1 MRIEKAVA
9 KIKSLGMDA
18 LGVSD
23 HGTMAAHYK
32 FNEICKREGIHPI
45 FATEGYLTWDKS
57 FKKEDFEKVNIET
70 DKEGKHIFAFMQ
82 KEEAAGSW
90 MPVSYFPTKKRQ
102 QEIERLAKSDYYPR
116 LYEESF
122 ADPGM
127 IPQKK
132 TAYNKGMNALVKSY
146 KDKGYELCIKADTSQ
161 RDFFE
166 WFPWSGH
173 LLLIAKNNEG
183 YQNLLR
189 LNNIAN
195 LEGFYGKPRF
205 DYEDIKK
212 YGKGIIATSSCMGGI
227 APQLILKGKLKEA
240 KEELEKYREAFDE
253 VYLELQPSRNPDQWV
268 INNQLIEWSEELQMP
283 LIATTD
289 AHMVDK
295 DEMELHETLTNIG
308 RGSNNYTEDE
318 SDISAYDSA
327 YLMSQEE
334 ILENGIPR
342 IALQNAYDLSHR
354 CKVTFLDDIEVKYPE
369 YDVPAGY
376 TFDSYLEELAWN
388 GLFDIFLK
396 KDYIENY
403 NLYQERLKYEL
414 KVIKDKHLSAYFIIV
429 WDYVKWAKEQGIY
442 VAPGRGSGAGSLVTY
457 VLSITNLDPIKYGLL
472 FERFLN
478 PERNSLPDI
487 DSDFSSHR
495 RHEVIDY
502 LIDKYGQDHVA
513 SIGTY
518 QTMTSKAILRDVAKV
533 MGVDHR
539 LALDWNK
546 NIPAP
551 NGNVMPIGQAIEE
564 IPVIAEASKQYPQ
577 LFELANDLQSMPK
590 SKGIHACFDE
600 DALVSTEQGLKRIV
614 DIKVGDKVFTHK
626 QRFKEVVKLMEYDTE
641 EVFHLR
647 ASSMHPVRVTGN
659 HPVYA
664 RRRYFK
670 RDRTD
675 GKDIKHKLFYDPRW
689 VRVDD
694 LTKEDYL
701 GVPINL
707 NSIIPS
713 FEEYSL
719 PFEQPEFW
727 WLIGRYLGDG
737 WTEHYD
743 RLKKTGLKYSE
754 YRVIIC
760 CTSKHDDELEEITS
774 KLESLNVSYRVEQRG
789 SIYKIHMS
797 NPRNIYDYL
806 QRFGRYADG
815 KKLAQEVFDLPKD
828 LVQSL
833 LEGYF
838 SADGHFIEK
847 SQRKVVTTVSKE
859 LAVGVMQLIHKA
871 YERPTSIGINPA
883 KEGVIGGRAVQHKKK
898 YRVSYT
904 LKQSKYQRS
913 FYEDGYIWTKVSQ
926 LEKEKVNQKVYNLTV
941 LDDSTY
947 TVNNIAVHN
956 SGYQVAP
963 DSLYSNL
970 PLWKNKDDEIITQ
983 YEGTT
988 LENLGYIKFDILSTK
1003 VLSIIEITVDLVEE
1017 RHGIKLDINE
1027 IEPEDEAAF
1036 KTIQDGN
1043 TYAIFQLSSPG
1054 MTNIFTQLNEVDF
1067 NSLIAGV
1074 ALYRPGPMEHIPDYI
1089 ARANGVREVT
1099 YSIPEL
1105 KEILEPTFGIAI
1117 YQESIMQIT
1126 QRLGGYSAGQADA
1139 FRKSIGKKSQKVM
1152 DEELP
1157 KLREAIV
1164 NHGYSEDVA
1173 REVQAIIEPFVGYG
1187 LIVTFIKCYCIKNI
1201 IW

>member
-1 MRIEKAVA
+1 MTEHIEFTHLHTHTPEGSLLDGFMRIEKAVN

-32 FNEICKREGIHPI
+32 FNEICKREGIHPV
-45 FATEGYLTWDKS
+45 FAMEGYLTWDKS

-70 DKEGKHIFAFMQ
+70 DKEGNHIFAFMQ
-82 KEEAAGSW
+82 KEDAAGSW
-90 MPVSYFPTKKRQ
+90 MPISYFPTKKRQ
-102 QEIERLAKSDYYPR
+102 QEIERLAKSGYYPR

-122 ADPGM
+122 ADPAM

-195 LEGFYGKPRF
+195 IEGFYGKPRF

-212 YGKGIIATSSCMGGI
+212 YGKGIICTTACMGS
-227 APQLILKGKLKEA
+227 PSSQLILRGKLKEA
-240 KEELEKYREAFDE
+240 KEEIQKYVDAFDE
-253 VYLELQPSRNPDQWV
+253 VYLEIQPSRNPDQWI
-268 INNQLIEWSEELQMP
+268 INNQLIEWSEELNLP

-295 DEMELHETLTNIG
+295 DEMQLHETLTNIG
-308 RGSNNYTEDE
+308 RGSGNYSEDE

-334 ILENGIPR
+334 ILENGVPR

-354 CKVTFLDDIEVKYPE
+354 CQVTFLDDIEVKYPE
-369 YDVPAGY
+369 YDVPPGY

-396 KDYIENY
+396 KDYIEDY
-403 NLYQERLKYEL
+403 NLYQERLNYEL
-414 KVIKDKHLSAYFIIV
+414 KIIKDKKLSAYFIIV
-429 WDYVKWAKEQGIY
+429 WDYIKWAKEQGIY

-457 VLSITNLDPIKYGLL
+457 ALSITNLDPIKYGLL

-502 LIDKYGQDHVA
+502 LINKYGQDHVA

-539 LALDWNK
+539 LVLEWNK

-551 NGNVMPIGQAIEE
+551 NGNVMPIGEAIEE
-564 IPVIAEASKQYPQ
+564 IPIISEASEQYPQ

-590 SKGIHACFDE
+590 SKGIHA
-600 DALVSTEQGLKRIV
+600 
-614 DIKVGDKVFTHK
+614 
-626 QRFKEVVKLMEYDTE
+626 
-641 EVFHLR
+641 
-647 ASSMHPVRVTGN
+647 
-659 HPVYA
+659 
-664 RRRYFK
+664 
-670 RDRTD
+670 
-675 GKDIKHKLFYDPRW
+675 
-689 VRVDD
+689 
-694 LTKEDYL
+694 
-701 GVPINL
+701 
-707 NSIIPS
+707 
-713 FEEYSL
+713 
-719 PFEQPEFW
+719 
-727 WLIGRYLGDG
+727 
-737 WTEHYD
+737 
-743 RLKKTGLKYSE
+743 
-754 YRVIIC
+754 
-760 CTSKHDDELEEITS
+760 
-774 KLESLNVSYRVEQRG
+774 
-789 SIYKIHMS
+789 
-797 NPRNIYDYL
+797 
-806 QRFGRYADG
+806 
-815 KKLAQEVFDLPKD
+815 
-828 LVQSL
+828 
-833 LEGYF
+833 
-838 SADGHFIEK
+838 
-847 SQRKVVTTVSKE
+847 
-859 LAVGVMQLIHKA
+859 
-871 YERPTSIGINPA
+871 
-883 KEGVIGGRAVQHKKK
+883 
-898 YRVSYT
+898 
-904 LKQSKYQRS
+904 
-913 FYEDGYIWTKVSQ
+913 
-926 LEKEKVNQKVYNLTV
+926 
-941 LDDSTY
+941 
-947 TVNNIAVHN
+947 

-963 DSLYSNL
+963 DNLYSNL
-970 PLWKNKDDEIITQ
+970 PLWRNKDDEIITQ

-1003 VLSIIEITVDLVEE
+1003 VLSIIEIAVDLIEE
-1017 RHGIKLDINE
+1017 RHGVKLDINE
-1027 IEPEDEAAF
+1027 IEPEDKAAF

-1054 MTNIFTQLNEVDF
+1054 MTSIFTQLNEVDF

-1139 FRKSIGKKSQKVM
+1139 FRKSIG
-1152 DEELP
+1152 
-1157 KLREAIV
+1157 
-1164 NHGYSEDVA
+1164 
-1173 REVQAIIEPFVGYG
+1173 
-1187 LIVTFIKCYCIKNI
+1187 
-1201 IW
+1201 